1 MKDIAAIILEQ
12 IECFNETLD
21 NKVDVTQG
29 SESVLFGQGSSLE
42 SVDFVS
48 LIVDIEQAVN
58 DEFDTSI
65 TLVDAYAMSQKHSP
79 FRTVGTLAE
88 YIKGQLREADH
99 E

>member
-1 MKDIAAIILEQ
+1 MKDIARIILEQ
-12 IECFNETLD
+12 IESFNETLD
-21 NKVDVTQG
+21 DKVDVTQG
-29 SESVLFGQGSSLE
+29 TESVLLGHGSNLE

-88 YIKGQLREADH
+88 YIKEQLGDANH